1 MAAGVSDSCEG
12 AFAEAR
18 ARRDDMEVIA
28 ARAAMVP
35 FKTESVTMTDRF
47 GASWGAR
54 AGGETGPADC
64 TA

>member
-1 MAAGVSDSCEG
+1 MAAGVSDAWEG

-35 FKTESVTMTDRF
+35 FKIESVTMTERF
-47 GASWGAR
+47 GVSWGAR
-54 AGGETGPADC
+54 AGREIGPAE
-64 TA
+64 